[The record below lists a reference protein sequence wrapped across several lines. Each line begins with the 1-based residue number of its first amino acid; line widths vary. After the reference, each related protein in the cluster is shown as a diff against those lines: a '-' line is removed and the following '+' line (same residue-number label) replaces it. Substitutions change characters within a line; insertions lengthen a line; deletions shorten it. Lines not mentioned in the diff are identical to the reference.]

1 MVKLLELFITSSKP
15 VVEILL
21 ITSVGFYMALDGV
34 NLLGQDAR
42 KYLNNIVFYVFSPS
56 LIGSRLADSVTYESL
71 VKMWFMPVNVLLTF
85 IIGSLLGWIVIVITK
100 PPSHLRGLILGCCAA
115 GNLGNMPLIIIPA
128 VCKEKGGPF
137 GDPESCQKYGMGYVA
152 LSMAMGSIYIWTYVY
167 NLMRVL
173 SNSPVETPPSVE
185 SNDDSYKVPF
195 ISSKEEEEE
204 DNQKAGRWEKV
215 KRRLVSL
222 SEKVNLKTIFA
233 PSTIAAMIAL
243 VIGLI
248 TPLRK
253 LIIGTEAPLRVLQDS
268 VTLVGDGAVPA
279 TTMIIG
285 GNLLKGLRSS
295 GMKKSSIIGVLVARY
310 ILLPISGVLI
320 VRGAYKLDLVTSEP
334 LYQFVLLLQY
344 AVPPAMS
351 LGTITQLFGAG
362 ESECS
367 VIMLWTYSL
376 ASISLTILALE
387 VEMKLLE
394 LFIASSKPVV
404 ETLLITS
411 VGVYLALDSVNLLG
425 HDARKHLNN
434 IVFYVFS
441 PSLIGS
447 RLADSVTYESLV
459 KMWFMPVNVL
469 LTFMIGS
476 LLGWIVVVIT
486 KPPSQLRGLI
496 ISCCAAGN
504 LGTMPLI
511 IIPAICKEKG
521 GPFGDPESCEINGM
535 GYVALSMTMGTIYS
549 WTYIYNLMRVLSNSS
564 VETPH
569 SVESNYD
576 SCKVPLVS
584 SKEEEDNHKVG
595 RWEKVKRRV
604 VSISEKVNL
613 GSIFAPATIAAII
626 ALVIGLITPLRNL
639 VIGTVAPLRVVQDSL
654 TLLGDGAIPAMT
666 LILGAN
672 LLKGLRSSGMR
683 TSGMKNSS
691 IIGVLVARYILLPI
705 SGVLLVRAAYKLG
718 LVTSE
723 PLYQFVLLLQ
733 YAVPP
738 AMNLGS

>member
-42 KYLNNIVFYVFSPS
+42 KYLNNIVFYVFGPS

-128 VCKEKGGPF
+128 VCKEKDGPF

-185 SNDDSYKVPF
+185 SNYDSYKVPL
-195 ISSKEEEEE
+195 ISSKEEEE

-279 TTMIIG
+279 MTMIIG
-285 GNLLKGLRSS
+285 GNLLKGLRGS
-295 GMKKSSIIGVLVARY
+295 GMKKTSIIGVLVARY
-310 ILLPISGVLI
+310 ILLPMSGVLI

-344 AVPPAMS
+344 AVPPAMN
-351 LGTITQLFGAG
+351 LGTITQLFGTG

-376 ASISLTILALE
+376 ASISLT
-387 VEMKLLE
+387 VWPT
-394 LFIASSKPVV
+394 F
-404 ETLLITS
+404 
-411 VGVYLALDSVNLLG
+411 
-425 HDARKHLNN
+425 
-434 IVFYVFS
+434 F
-441 PSLIGS
+441 
-447 RLADSVTYESLV
+447 
-459 KMWFMPVNVL
+459 MW
-469 LTFMIGS
+469 
-476 LLGWIVVVIT
+476 
-486 KPPSQLRGLI
+486 
-496 ISCCAAGN
+496 
-504 LGTMPLI
+504 
-511 IIPAICKEKG
+511 
-521 GPFGDPESCEINGM
+521 
-535 GYVALSMTMGTIYS
+535 
-549 WTYIYNLMRVLSNSS
+549 
-564 VETPH
+564 
-569 SVESNYD
+569 
-576 SCKVPLVS
+576 
-584 SKEEEDNHKVG
+584 
-595 RWEKVKRRV
+595 
-604 VSISEKVNL
+604 
-613 GSIFAPATIAAII
+613 
-626 ALVIGLITPLRNL
+626 
-639 VIGTVAPLRVVQDSL
+639 
-654 TLLGDGAIPAMT
+654 
-666 LILGAN
+666 
-672 LLKGLRSSGMR
+672 
-683 TSGMKNSS
+683 
-691 IIGVLVARYILLPI
+691 LVA
-705 SGVLLVRAAYKLG
+705 
-718 LVTSE
+718 
-723 PLYQFVLLLQ
+723 
-733 YAVPP
+733 
-738 AMNLGS
+738 

>member
-34 NLLGQDAR
+34 NLLGHDAR

-185 SNDDSYKVPF
+185 SNYDSYKVPL
-195 ISSKEEEEE
+195 ISSKEEEN
-204 DNQKAGRWEKV
+204 NQKAGRWEKV

-222 SEKVNLKTIFA
+222 SQKVNLKTIFA

-279 TTMIIG
+279 MTMIIG

-295 GMKKSSIIGVLVARY
+295 GMKMSSIIGVLVARY
-310 ILLPISGVLI
+310 VLLPMSGVLI

-344 AVPPAMS
+344 AVPPAMN
-351 LGTITQLFGAG
+351 LGTITQLFGTG

-367 VIMLWTYSL
+367 LIMLWTYSL
-376 ASISLTILALE
+376 ASIALT
-387 VEMKLLE
+387 VWPT
-394 LFIASSKPVV
+394 F
-404 ETLLITS
+404 
-411 VGVYLALDSVNLLG
+411 
-425 HDARKHLNN
+425 
-434 IVFYVFS
+434 F
-441 PSLIGS
+441 
-447 RLADSVTYESLV
+447 
-459 KMWFMPVNVL
+459 MW
-469 LTFMIGS
+469 
-476 LLGWIVVVIT
+476 
-486 KPPSQLRGLI
+486 
-496 ISCCAAGN
+496 
-504 LGTMPLI
+504 
-511 IIPAICKEKG
+511 
-521 GPFGDPESCEINGM
+521 
-535 GYVALSMTMGTIYS
+535 
-549 WTYIYNLMRVLSNSS
+549 
-564 VETPH
+564 
-569 SVESNYD
+569 
-576 SCKVPLVS
+576 
-584 SKEEEDNHKVG
+584 
-595 RWEKVKRRV
+595 
-604 VSISEKVNL
+604 
-613 GSIFAPATIAAII
+613 
-626 ALVIGLITPLRNL
+626 
-639 VIGTVAPLRVVQDSL
+639 
-654 TLLGDGAIPAMT
+654 
-666 LILGAN
+666 
-672 LLKGLRSSGMR
+672 
-683 TSGMKNSS
+683 
-691 IIGVLVARYILLPI
+691 LVA
-705 SGVLLVRAAYKLG
+705 
-718 LVTSE
+718 
-723 PLYQFVLLLQ
+723 
-733 YAVPP
+733 
-738 AMNLGS
+738 

>member
-34 NLLGQDAR
+34 NLLGHDAR

-185 SNDDSYKVPF
+185 SNYDSYKVPL
-195 ISSKEEEEE
+195 ISSKEEEN
-204 DNQKAGRWEKV
+204 NQKAGRWEKV

-222 SEKVNLKTIFA
+222 SQKVNLKTIFA

-243 VIGLI
+243 VIGLL

-279 TTMIIG
+279 MTMIIG

-295 GMKKSSIIGVLVARY
+295 GMKMSSIIGVLVARY
-310 ILLPISGVLI
+310 VLLPMSGVLI

-344 AVPPAMS
+344 AVPPAMN
-351 LGTITQLFGAG
+351 LGTITQLFGTG

-376 ASISLTILALE
+376 ASIALT
-387 VEMKLLE
+387 VWPT
-394 LFIASSKPVV
+394 F
-404 ETLLITS
+404 
-411 VGVYLALDSVNLLG
+411 
-425 HDARKHLNN
+425 
-434 IVFYVFS
+434 F
-441 PSLIGS
+441 
-447 RLADSVTYESLV
+447 
-459 KMWFMPVNVL
+459 MW
-469 LTFMIGS
+469 
-476 LLGWIVVVIT
+476 
-486 KPPSQLRGLI
+486 
-496 ISCCAAGN
+496 
-504 LGTMPLI
+504 
-511 IIPAICKEKG
+511 
-521 GPFGDPESCEINGM
+521 
-535 GYVALSMTMGTIYS
+535 
-549 WTYIYNLMRVLSNSS
+549 
-564 VETPH
+564 
-569 SVESNYD
+569 
-576 SCKVPLVS
+576 
-584 SKEEEDNHKVG
+584 
-595 RWEKVKRRV
+595 
-604 VSISEKVNL
+604 
-613 GSIFAPATIAAII
+613 
-626 ALVIGLITPLRNL
+626 
-639 VIGTVAPLRVVQDSL
+639 
-654 TLLGDGAIPAMT
+654 
-666 LILGAN
+666 
-672 LLKGLRSSGMR
+672 
-683 TSGMKNSS
+683 
-691 IIGVLVARYILLPI
+691 LVA
-705 SGVLLVRAAYKLG
+705 
-718 LVTSE
+718 
-723 PLYQFVLLLQ
+723 
-733 YAVPP
+733 
-738 AMNLGS
+738 